1 MVKRGKRTP
10 TAALKRSGAGAAG
23 MAVKSRNTPVKPVTS
38 RRPGPGSPWVGPPLT
53 SLPKPLQLK
62 DIGSFF
68 INGKV
73 VDSAVPDLSSPNQ
86 RGRIVVNQMYV
97 EYFIPRVAKPGVPVI
112 MVHGSSH
119 TGMTYLT
126 TPDGREGWA
135 TWFVRQ
141 GHPVYVVDQ
150 VGRARSGW
158 DATRV
163 HEARRQGKA
172 DLIPELGFL
181 RITRERGFSSF
192 RFGPAPD
199 HWYPESRFPRAA
211 IDDYLAQMVPNS
223 EILLDDPRET
233 VTALVAL
240 LKRTGPAILMVHSQS
255 GALGV
260 LTAGAAPELVRA
272 LVNVEGGASY
282 TFHED
287 DVRRL
292 LAVPMLVV
300 AGDYGWRGEPVLQPV
315 VEAVNRQGGH
325 AAFFRPHEHG
335 MPGHSH
341 MLMMDEGNLKL
352 AAWIRR
358 WLEKNMKPAG
368 KAVAQKMPTSLPAPL
383 TLKDT
388 GAFFVNGRPA
398 ASGFASLL
406 APVTPGR
413 QSVNQMYVEYLVP
426 QAKKLKTPIVMV
438 HGSNCSGAVY
448 RTTPDGR
455 EGWATYFVRRGH
467 PVYLIDHVGRGRS
480 GWDASSVNQ
489 ARAQGK
495 TEHIPAAGFPRMSYE
510 KAWPGG
516 RLGPKVGEWWPDC
529 AFPRDAMD
537 GYMAHRMPNTETTL
551 TNPHETVDALVRLL
565 QKLGPAIVFAHSQ
578 GGAYGMQLAVTV
590 PHLVKALVN
599 LEGAGRSPVGPS
611 APEGTAEAFGDAALL
626 YVIGGNVAGTPWEN
640 GLSEARALVKAFTD
654 RDRKAGVLFAEEQGM
669 PGHTHMMMMDRGN
682 LKLAEWIAKWLDR
695 NVE

>member
-1 MVKRGKRTP
+1 MVKSGKRTP
-10 TAALKRSGAGAAG
+10 ATALKRRGAGAVAK
-23 MAVKSRNTPVKPVTS
+23 AVKSRKSPVKSVAQ
-38 RRPGPGSPWVGPPLT
+38 PGAGWAWAGPPRI
-53 SLPKPLQLK
+53 SLPKPLRLK

-73 VDSAVPDLSSPNQ
+73 VDSAMPDLSAPDQ

-97 EYFIPRVAKPGVPVI
+97 EYFIPAGAKPGVPVI

-163 HEARRQGKA
+163 HEARRQGRA

-181 RITRERGFSSF
+181 RITRERSFSSF
-192 RFGPAPD
+192 HFGPAPD

-260 LTAGAAPELVRA
+260 RTAGAAPELVRA
-272 LVNVEGGASY
+272 LVNVEGGASH
-282 TFHED
+282 TFSAD
-287 DVRRL
+287 DVRGL
-292 LAVPMLVV
+292 LHVPMLVV

-315 VEAVNRQGGH
+315 VESVNQQGGN
-325 AAFFRPHEHG
+325 AVFFRPHEHG

-358 WLEKNMKPAG
+358 WLGKNMKPAG
-368 KAVAQKMPTSLPAPL
+368 KAVAQKVPASLPAPL
-383 TLKDT
+383 TLKDA
-388 GAFFVNGRPA
+388 GAFFVNGKPA
-398 ASGFASLL
+398 ASGYVSLL
-406 APVTPGR
+406 APITPGR

-426 QAKKLKTPIVMV
+426 QVKNLKAPIVMV

-455 EGWATYFVRRGH
+455 EGWATYFARRGH
-467 PVYLIDHVGRGRS
+467 PVYLIDQVGRGRS

-489 ARAQGK
+489 ARAQGT
-495 TEHIPAAGFPRMSYE
+495 TERIPAAGFPRMSYE
-510 KAWPGG
+510 KAWSGG

-529 AFPRDAMD
+529 AFAPDAMD

-551 TNPHETVDALVRLL
+551 TNPRETVDALVKLL
-565 QKLGPAIVFAHSQ
+565 QKLGPSIVFVHSQ

-590 PHLVKALVN
+590 PHLLRALVN

-611 APEGTAEAFGDAALL
+611 TPEGLAEAFGDAALL
-626 YVIGGNVAGTPWEN
+626 HVIGGNVAGTAWEA
-640 GLSEARALVKAFTD
+640 GLAEARTLVKAFTD
-654 RDRKAGVLFAEEQGM
+654 QGRKAEVLFAEEQGM

-682 LKLAEWIAKWLDR
+682 LELAGWIAKWLDR
-695 NVE
+695 NAG